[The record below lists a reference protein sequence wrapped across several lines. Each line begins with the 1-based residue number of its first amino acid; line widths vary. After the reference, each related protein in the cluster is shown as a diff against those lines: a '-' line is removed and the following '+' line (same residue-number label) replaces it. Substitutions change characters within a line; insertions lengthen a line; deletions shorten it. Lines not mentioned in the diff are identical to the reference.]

1 MKIKL
6 FTLLLS
12 LMVMTAAAQQRIIDE
27 KTMQKMLLEREQI
40 LKERSDNAADP
51 SQAAIILS
59 KDLVQPSNQK
69 SITHNYPESVE
80 VLSWDNGELYS
91 AIGTGAAVNIDV
103 AIRFEPS
110 DLQNFSNYFL
120 TSIEFFPYEQM
131 ELILKIWQGSIGN
144 TIEIYSQD
152 VNSIN
157 VGELNNI
164 QLNEPLAIDASQD
177 FWIGYTASVDDYLY
191 PLGVDSGPAVQFKGD
206 LYRFEGSQWDAL
218 SEFGIDFNW
227 IIRGYA
233 EILAD
238 PQAPAKP
245 QNLIAEAAPEGGLS
259 AAISWVNPS
268 ETFGGDPL
276 TELTEIFIERNNEVI
291 ATIEDPEIGSQ
302 ASFED
307 NTIAESG
314 NYSYKIYGV
323 NSFGNGPVSVANAYI
338 GEDIPAAPTN
348 AQLTVEGN
356 DGLVT
361 WEAPAQGINGG
372 YINQADVFYSV
383 KRFPGEVV
391 VAQNLSATEFLDT
404 QIPGPGNYFY
414 KITAANQLG
423 EGGTATSN
431 VAVLGA
437 EGYLMYETFDYPN
450 GQLPPG
456 WTITG
461 AQAGWS
467 VVESAYAGGLPNE
480 LRLHWLPA
488 TTGLSRLVTYPIST
502 GSEDFYRLRL
512 KQMYDGFYGSA
523 IDEKIAIDIS
533 FDDGDTWEN
542 LWEYDA
548 IEDFPAAEF
557 QFPLS
562 IPEQAT
568 TMYLGFRFEG
578 NSFNID
584 NWYLD
589 DVLIEPVLDNDLEG
603 LTVTGPQNVSVG
615 IAANYVVSIQNIGS
629 VSQENY
635 TVKLLKNGTEELAVV
650 NGALINPAEIQTYE
664 LSWTPTEGDIGNVS
678 LSGYV
683 EFAGDELPSNNFTNV
698 LNVEVFPEGILPV
711 QIGEGDFYTSL
722 PYDFSW
728 EYSLS
733 QTLYYPEEIGF
744 GGGAIFALG
753 YQTDFADSKLDKSIQ
768 IWMGETDRE
777 DLTDGWI
784 DPSTLQL
791 VFDGQVDFP
800 AGQNDIIINLDQ
812 PYVYTGGNLVVYS
825 YKPDDSWSFGN
836 HFVNSFDDA
845 RQRSLKLARDFTPY
859 DPANP
864 PAPHQA
870 WLYYPNTTLFLNLSG
885 LGSVAGI
892 VTDGAN
898 ALEGV
903 KVTLSGVAQPAFTD
917 ATGGYEFPAV
927 IAGTYTAQFELFG
940 FQPLLIENVVVEE
953 DGQTIQNAILA
964 PVPQYTVTGS
974 VEGNDGNLIEGA
986 EIILEGYTPGT
997 GNTTLSEAD
1006 GTFTMEDVFQ
1016 GMYMIMVNAFGYEI
1030 FSADS
1035 IVVDDNLDLG
1045 VILLEEKIEAPFNLM
1060 VMNEGLEPGQA
1071 LFSWNN
1077 PLTGWTESFE
1087 EGILPDEWSQIVT
1100 NSGTNAGLPA
1110 TWTITGPVE
1119 IYNTTIDP
1127 QDGNYQVFMMWDF
1140 SEQDEWLITREF
1152 TVPAGNLEFW
1162 YSGTNGSTFGDNYFV
1177 KISTDDGQ
1185 SWDILWNASNLP
1197 FGQNFY
1203 QEPVTINLDMY
1214 AGQNARIAWHNEDG
1228 PDNFGMWYFW
1238 AIDNITI
1245 GDAALN
1251 LTELMTVSDPQNKGL
1266 SDTRPLAKTGQV
1278 TSFGPEDL
1286 NGFNVFLDG
1295 EQVGAGVTSTQFLFD
1310 GLADG
1315 EYTAGVQAVFTTGV
1329 SEIAEIDFVVDDTR
1343 LLALVAN
1350 PAGSGTLLGA
1360 SWYQPG
1366 AQVLVSATAEDDYEF
1381 VNWTYENGD
1390 IVSGEPAFFFT
1401 MPDEDIILVAN
1412 FTELEAFALTFTIDM
1427 SNAEGLDPEDGMVN
1441 ITGSMHSWA
1450 VLGGVARDQA
1460 LMQVDNSIIYT
1471 ITMMLPPGD
1480 YEYAYFMN
1488 SGEHS
1493 WEWEEIPNREITLN
1507 GDMEVFDVWG
1517 LTTSIDAPQ
1526 QVVSANMYPNPF
1538 NEQIMLYDAG
1548 WATRVVITNLMG
1560 NEIINEPLSGDRIST
1575 SSLSSGVY
1583 LVFLYGDDGKQIVKK
1598 MIKK

>member
-51 SQAAIILS
+51 SKSVFSLQQNSSLHTDQKPIIYR
-59 KDLVQPSNQK
+59 
-69 SITHNYPESVE
+69 YPETGQ
-80 VLSWDNGELYS
+80 VLSWDNGNLYT
-91 AIGTGAAVNIDV
+91 AIGGNALDLDV

-110 DLQNFSNYFL
+110 DLQNLAGYFL
-120 TSIEFFPYEQM
+120 TAIQVFTFDEMDFT
-131 ELILKIWQGSIGN
+131 LKVWQGPLGN
-144 TIEIYSQD
+144 NGEIYAQD
-152 VNSIN
+152 VDEFII
-157 VGELNNI
+157 GELNTFE
-164 QLNEPLAIDASQD
+164 LNTPVAIDVTQE
-177 FWIGYTASVDDYLY
+177 FWIGYTASFETGSY
-191 PLGVDSGPAVQFKGD
+191 PLGTDTGPAVQFKGD
-206 LYRFEGSQWDAL
+206 LIRLSGGVWESMSQ
-218 SEFGIDFNW
+218 SYGIDFNW
-227 IIRGYA
+227 IIRGQA
-233 EILAD
+233 EVLAD
-238 PQAPAKP
+238 LQAPANP
-245 QNLIAEAAPEGGLS
+245 GNLIAEAAPEGGLS

-314 NYSYKIYGV
+314 SYSYKIYGV
-323 NSFGNGPVSVANAYI
+323 NSFGNGPVSVASAYI

-391 VAQNLSATEFLDT
+391 VAQDLSATEFLDT

-423 EGGTATSN
+423 QGGTATSN

-467 VVESAYAGGLPNE
+467 VIESAYAGGQPNE

-502 GSEDFYRLRL
+502 GSEDFYRVRL

-589 DVLIEPVLDNDLEG
+589 DILIEPLLDNDLEG
-603 LTVTGPQNVSVG
+603 LTITGPKTVSEG

-629 VSQENY
+629 VSQDDY
-635 TVKLLKNGTEELAVV
+635 TVKLMKNGTEEIASITG
-650 NGALINPAEIQTYE
+650 NSIDPAEVQSYE

-711 QIGEGDFYTSL
+711 QIGEDDFYTSL

-733 QTLYYPEEIGF
+733 QTLYYPEEIGVA
-744 GGGAIFALG
+744 GGAIFALG
-753 YQTDFADSKLDKSIQ
+753 YQADFGNSKLDKSIQ

-777 DLTDGWI
+777 DLTDGWV

-836 HFVNSFDDA
+836 HFANSFDDA

-927 IAGTYTAQFELFG
+927 IAGTYSAQFELFG

-964 PVPQYTVTGS
+964 PIPQYTVTGS

-986 EIILEGYTPGT
+986 EITLEGYTPNT
-997 GNTTLSEAD
+997 GYTAVSQAD
-1006 GTFTMEDVFQ
+1006 GAFTIEDVYE
-1016 GMYMIMVNAFGYEI
+1016 GMYLISVNAFGYEPYT
-1030 FSADS
+1030 ADS
-1035 IVVDDNLDLG
+1035 IFVNENLDLG
-1045 VILLEEKIEAPFNLM
+1045 VILLDEQIEAPFNLM

-1077 PLTGWTESFE
+1077 PLTGWAESFE
-1087 EGILPDEWSQIVT
+1087 EGFLPDQWSQIVN
-1100 NSGTNAGLPA
+1100 NSGSNAGLPA
-1110 TWTITGPVE
+1110 TWTITGPVN
-1119 IYNTTIDP
+1119 IYNTTINP

-1140 SEQDEWLITREF
+1140 SEQDEWLITKEF
-1152 TVPAGNLEFW
+1152 TVPAGDLNFW
-1162 YSGTNGSTFGDNYFV
+1162 YFGTNGSTFGDNYFV
-1177 KISTDDGQ
+1177 KISTDNGQ

-1197 FGQNFY
+1197 FGQNYY
-1203 QEPVTINLDMY
+1203 QEPVSINLDMY
-1214 AGQNARIAWHNEDG
+1214 AGQKARIAWHNEDG
-1228 PDNFGMWYFW
+1228 PNNFGMWYYW

-1251 LTELMTVSDPQNKGL
+1251 LTELMTVSDPQNEGL
-1266 SDTRPLAKTGQV
+1266 SDARPLANTGQV
-1278 TSFGPEDL
+1278 TTFGPEDL
-1286 NGFNVFLDG
+1286 NGFNVFLNG

-1390 IVSGEPAFFFT
+1390 IVSEESAFFFT

-1412 FTELEAFALTFTIDM
+1412 FTEFEAFALTFSIDM

-1507 GDMEVFDVWG
+1507 GDMEVFDIWG
-1517 LTTSIDAPQ
+1517 LTTNIDAPQ
-1526 QVVSANMYPNPF
+1526 QETVNLFPNPF
-1538 NEQIMLYDAG
+1538 NEQIMLHDAG

-1560 NEIINEPLSGDRIST
+1560 NEILNEPLSGDRINT
-1575 SSLSSGVY
+1575 SNLSSGVY
-1583 LVFLYGDDGKQIVKK
+1583 LVFLYGDDGKQVVRK
-1598 MIKK
+1598 MIK